1 VLLEIALFGGVAA
14 FGVAGA
20 KGLARW
26 RTRGLEEDLAIARG
40 AVKDARAVAER
51 RLSSRPWAD
60 PLGTAAL
67 RALVAQAIPEGDDA
81 GSRLIRV
88 LVDLDEDA
96 PWAALTA
103 AVVIEPPEG
112 EAWGRYRAFV
122 CARIGIEQA
131 RRIPEHPAVLALH
144 RELEGSGD
152 LHTRAYAAWLRAV
165 AHSPEVPEED
175 EDVVILAQAKRMASE
190 VGPSWLVAEIDRL
203 FSRARRVTAATG
215 YRDG

>member
-1 VLLEIALFGGVAA
+1 MLLEITLFGALAA

-26 RTRGLEEDLAIARG
+26 RARGLEEDLEIARG
-40 AVKDARAVAER
+40 AVKDAHAVAEH
-51 RLSSRPWAD
+51 RLSSRPWGD

-67 RALVAQAIPEGDDA
+67 RALVTRSVPEGDDA

-88 LVDLDEDA
+88 LVDLDEDS
-96 PWAALTA
+96 PWAALTT
-103 AVVIEPPEG
+103 AVVIEPPGG

-122 CARIGIEQA
+122 CARIAIEQA
-131 RRIPEHPAVLALH
+131 RRRSDHPAVLALH
-144 RELEGSGD
+144 RELEESGD
-152 LHTRAYAAWLRAV
+152 LHTRAYAVWLRAV
-165 AHSPEVPEED
+165 ARSPDVPEED

-190 VGPSWLVAEIDRL
+190 VGPPWLVAEIDRL
-203 FSRARRVTAATG
+203 FQRARKVTAMAG